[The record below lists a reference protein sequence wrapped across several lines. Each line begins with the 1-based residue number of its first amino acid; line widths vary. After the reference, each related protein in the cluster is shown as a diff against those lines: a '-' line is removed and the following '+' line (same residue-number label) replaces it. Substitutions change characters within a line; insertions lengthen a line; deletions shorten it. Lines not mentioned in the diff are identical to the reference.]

1 MRQNKV
7 IYPAILA
14 EALEGMLSAP
24 LTLLSA
30 GSGFGKTTAVSV
42 FLERRL
48 SDTDSSC
55 YWYTCFGEPPERAWP
70 GICRLLAHA
79 DEKISGY
86 LNKLD
91 MPQPDLFGYV
101 AQLMDEMDCKR
112 DTVLVIDNFQLAG
125 FPDPYR
131 LLDAL
136 SLHRCPKLHIIVLT
150 QPLREG
156 EMLDVSH
163 PQIYKISQ
171 SALCF
176 TAPDIQK
183 LFAASDAKITPVQ
196 AKRLYEETGG
206 WIAALQLHLSGFLST
221 GRFNEQTGMGELMER
236 VFWRSLDEDAR
247 RFGVMLS
254 VLDTFT
260 ETQAAVLLNS
270 PVVPNHLWILVRSNS
285 FVRESGGIY
294 TLHTLLREF
303 WKEKLAMY
311 DGKFRRLVWRQAG
324 RACRIQSK
332 NVDAVRFLIRAGED
346 TEAFEVPLAE
356 PDMDE
361 LVIFYS
367 KEVSDW
373 LLRVPLDALSLYPE
387 KLLAFGIKAALSQIS
402 PELVKAAERQ
412 LYKLLS
418 NTLLSGEKR
427 TYIEAAL
434 QYLMSFC
441 VYNDASRM
449 IEHHK
454 RAWKLVGRQIHKTC
468 YPWTSCVPSVTF
480 KFWRETGTLKETCR
494 TISEGIRFYCALT
507 GGSGMGSAEAMQS
520 ELELLSGNEGG
531 AEVMA
536 HKALYL
542 SNAYGQDSVAFC
554 ARLSLCLL
562 ALLRGDAPAFQR
574 ELNAINR
581 RAFGEDCQELNAG
594 GTFDNGSE
602 AHCVISADVCKG
614 FLFSMLELEDRIPE
628 WLLDLSAIRQYL
640 WPISVP
646 FAQMIYARSIRKKD
660 PIRFLAITEEFIR
673 EAGEFHIVFP
683 QIYYRLEQAVR
694 HEECGLRAEALEC
707 VEQAMGYALPDKVYL
722 PFAERYA
729 KLSGVFCDSKFYY
742 KGSQELTAICRLGK
756 RMTDGMAAVRAFL
769 IPGSTPLTARERE
782 IALLAKT
789 RHTNQEIAEKL
800 EISPITVKNT
810 LAKVYDKLNIHGKTE
825 LAELYF

>member
-1 MRQNKV
+1 MKHKI
-7 IYPAILA
+7 IYPAILS

-30 GSGFGKTTAVSV
+30 GSGFGKTTAVSA
-42 FLERRL
+42 FLESRL

-55 YWYTCFGEPPERAWP
+55 YWYTCFGEPPERAWS

-79 DEKISGY
+79 DEKTSGY

-91 MPQPDLFGYV
+91 IPRPDMMGYV
-101 AQLMDEMDCKR
+101 AQLMDEADCKQ

-125 FPDPYR
+125 FSEPYR

-150 QPLREG
+150 QPVKEG
-156 EMLDVSH
+156 EMLDVSN

-171 SALCF
+171 SAMCF
-176 TAPDIQK
+176 TPPDIQK
-183 LFAASDAKITPVQ
+183 LFAASDARIHHVR
-196 AKRLYEETGG
+196 AAWLYEETGG
-206 WIAALQLHLSGFLST
+206 WIAALRLHLSGFLAA
-221 GRFNEQTGMGELMER
+221 GRFNEQTGMSELMER
-236 VFWRSLDEDAR
+236 VFWRSLDEEQQ
-247 RFGVMLS
+247 RFGMMLS

-260 ETQAAVLLNS
+260 ETQAAVLLDS
-270 PVVPNHLWILVRSNS
+270 SVVPNHLWSLVRSNS

-303 WKEKLAMY
+303 WAEKLAMY
-311 DGKFRRLVWRQAG
+311 DDKFRRLVWRQAG
-324 RACRIQSK
+324 RACRTQNK
-332 NVDAVRFLIRAGED
+332 GVEAVRFLLRAGED
-346 TEAFEVPLAE
+346 TEAFEVPLIE
-356 PDMDE
+356 SDMDE
-361 LVIFYS
+361 LVIYYS

-373 LLRVPLDALSLYPE
+373 LFRVPLEALSLCPE

-418 NTLLSGEKR
+418 IPFLPSEKR
-427 TYIEAAL
+427 AYIEAAL

-441 VYNDASRM
+441 VYNDVPKM

-454 RAWKLVGRQIHKTC
+454 RAWNLVGRQIHKTC

-480 KFWRETGTLKETCR
+480 KFWRETGILKETCR
-494 TISEGIRFYCALT
+494 SLSEGIHYYCSLT

-520 ELELLSGNEGG
+520 ELALLSGNEAA

-542 SNAYGQDSVAFC
+542 SDAYGQDSIAFC
-554 ARLSLCLL
+554 ARMSLCRL

-574 ELNAINR
+574 EMNAINR
-581 RAFGEDCQELNAG
+581 RALRGDNTKSNTEY
-594 GTFDNGSE
+594 TFRESE
-602 AHCVISADVCKG
+602 ARCIISADVCKG
-614 FLFSMLELEDRIPE
+614 FLFSILELDDRIPE
-628 WLLDLSAIRQYL
+628 WLLEIPTIRQYL

-646 FAQMIYARSIRKKD
+646 FAQMIYMRLIRKKE
-660 PIRFLAITEEFIR
+660 PMRFLAVTEELIG
-673 EAGEFHIVFP
+673 EAGMLHIVFP
-683 QIYYRLEQAVR
+683 QIYCRLEQAVWY
-694 HEECGLRAEALEC
+694 EECGLHGKALEC
-707 VEQAMGYALPDKVYL
+707 VEQALGYALPDKVYL

-729 KLSGVFCDSKFYY
+729 ELSGVFCNPELCYKDSE
-742 KGSQELTAICRLGK
+742 GVRNICRLGK
-756 RMTDGMAAVRAFL
+756 KMTDGKAAVRAFL
-769 IPGSTPLTARERE
+769 IPGSSPLTARERE

-789 RHTNQEIAEKL
+789 RLTNQEIAGKL

-810 LAKVYDKLNIHGKTE
+810 LAKVYDKLNIRGKTE
-825 LAELYF
+825 LAELHF